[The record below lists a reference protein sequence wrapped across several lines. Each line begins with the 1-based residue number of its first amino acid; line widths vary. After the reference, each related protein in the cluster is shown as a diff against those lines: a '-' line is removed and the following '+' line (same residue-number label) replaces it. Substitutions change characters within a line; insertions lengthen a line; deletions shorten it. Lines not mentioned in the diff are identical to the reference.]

1 MCIPMTITPNTAT
14 AQAPQRPAPVDAE
27 AIDNPERTSETADAV
42 GRPDDQKKFPVIE
55 DYWEARRRQRMLEM
69 LRMQQGGQEAAGGV
83 TGLTP
88 YGGGNTGLAR
98 RRRGGTLGGLSSRGS
113 GGG

>member
-1 MCIPMTITPNTAT
+1 MTISPNTKM
-14 AQAPQRPAPVDAE
+14 AQAPQSPAPADAE

-69 LRMQQGGQEAAGGV
+69 LRMKQAGPEGQAFNPINPAGGASMF
-83 TGLTP
+83 
-88 YGGGNTGLAR
+88 AR
-98 RRRGGTLGGLSSRGS
+98 SSRRRGGSGI
-113 GGG
+113 GGGGAASKGG

>member
-1 MCIPMTITPNTAT
+1 MCVPMTISPNTSG
-14 AQAPQRPAPVDAE
+14 PQSPAPVDAE

-69 LRMQQGGQEAAGGV
+69 LRMQQAGPEGQSLNPALNPAGSDS
-83 TGLTP
+83 LF
-88 YGGGNTGLAR
+88 YR
-98 RRRGGTLGGLSSRGS
+98 SSRRRGGTSV
-113 GGG
+113 GGGGAASKGG